1 MARDLAAQAVAIS
14 ESMAAFK
21 AKALADIEDLI
32 SISLERYGVK
42 LGGKKGNVS
51 ITTYDGEF
59 KIERALANRL
69 SFTEEILAAKELIYA
84 CIRKWSAGADR
95 HLMALVDRAFTGR
108 NGEIRTNDVLDL
120 MRLEID
126 DEDWKTAMEA
136 LRDSIQVNGKAV
148 YIRVYRRIGD
158 DRYVVPGEGHLAVG
172 GGERGVQVG
181 DSVPGLGVAGRCDD
195 IEFGMRRTD
204 AQQFCAREA
213 GRADDG
219 DLCAHVVL
227 VSALAPL

>member
-1 MARDLAAQAVAIS
+1 MNAPIQQIPDGFVKNAAGHLVPEHQVRDQDKLRDNVARDLAAQAVAIS

-69 SFTEEILAAKELIYA
+69 CFTEEILAAKELIYT

-126 DEDWKTAMEA
+126 DEDWKTAMDA
-136 LRDSIQVNGKAV
+136 LRESIQVNGKAV

-158 DRYVVPGEGHLAVG
+158 DRYEQINLNLAG
-172 GGERGVQVG
+172 
-181 DSVPGLGVAGRCDD
+181 A
-195 IEFGMRRTD
+195 
-204 AQQFCAREA
+204 
-213 GRADDG
+213 
-219 DLCAHVVL
+219 
-227 VSALAPL
+227 

>member
-1 MARDLAAQAVAIS
+1 MTAQIEIPAGFVKNAAGHLVPEHQVREQDKLRDNVARDLATQALAIS

-21 AKALADIEDLI
+21 TKALADIEDLI

-158 DRYVVPGEGHLAVG
+158 DRYEQINLNLAG
-172 GGERGVQVG
+172 
-181 DSVPGLGVAGRCDD
+181 A
-195 IEFGMRRTD
+195 
-204 AQQFCAREA
+204 
-213 GRADDG
+213 
-219 DLCAHVVL
+219 
-227 VSALAPL
+227 

>member
-1 MARDLAAQAVAIS
+1 MTAHIEIPAGFVKNAAGHLVPEHQVRDQDKLRDNVARDLAAQAVAIS

-148 YIRVYRRIGD
+148 YIRVYRRVGD
-158 DRYVVPGEGHLAVG
+158 DRYEQINLNLAG
-172 GGERGVQVG
+172 
-181 DSVPGLGVAGRCDD
+181 A
-195 IEFGMRRTD
+195 
-204 AQQFCAREA
+204 
-213 GRADDG
+213 
-219 DLCAHVVL
+219 
-227 VSALAPL
+227 

>member
-1 MARDLAAQAVAIS
+1 MTAHIEIPAGFVKNAAGHLVPEHQVRDQDKLRDNVARDLAAQAVAIS
-14 ESMAAFK
+14 DSMTAFK
-21 AKALADIEDLI
+21 AKALSDIEDLI

-158 DRYVVPGEGHLAVG
+158 DRYEQINLNLAG
-172 GGERGVQVG
+172 
-181 DSVPGLGVAGRCDD
+181 A
-195 IEFGMRRTD
+195 
-204 AQQFCAREA
+204 
-213 GRADDG
+213 
-219 DLCAHVVL
+219 
-227 VSALAPL
+227 

>member
-1 MARDLAAQAVAIS
+1 MTAHIEIPAGFVKNAAGHLVPEHQVRDQDKLRDNVARDLAAQAVAIS

-126 DEDWKTAMEA
+126 DDDWKTAMEA

-158 DRYVVPGEGHLAVG
+158 DRYEQINLNLAG
-172 GGERGVQVG
+172 
-181 DSVPGLGVAGRCDD
+181 A
-195 IEFGMRRTD
+195 
-204 AQQFCAREA
+204 
-213 GRADDG
+213 
-219 DLCAHVVL
+219 
-227 VSALAPL
+227 

>member
-1 MARDLAAQAVAIS
+1 MTAHIEIPAGFVKNAAGHLVPEHQVRDQDKLRDNVARDLAAQAVAIS

-95 HLMALVDRAFTGR
+95 HLMALVDRGFTGR

-158 DRYVVPGEGHLAVG
+158 DRYEQINLNLAG
-172 GGERGVQVG
+172 
-181 DSVPGLGVAGRCDD
+181 A
-195 IEFGMRRTD
+195 
-204 AQQFCAREA
+204 
-213 GRADDG
+213 
-219 DLCAHVVL
+219 
-227 VSALAPL
+227 

>member
-1 MARDLAAQAVAIS
+1 MTAHIEIPAGFVKNAAGHLVPEHQVRDQDKLRDNVARDLAAQAVAIS

-95 HLMALVDRAFTGR
+95 HLMALVARAFTGR

-158 DRYVVPGEGHLAVG
+158 DRYEQINLNLAG
-172 GGERGVQVG
+172 
-181 DSVPGLGVAGRCDD
+181 A
-195 IEFGMRRTD
+195 
-204 AQQFCAREA
+204 
-213 GRADDG
+213 
-219 DLCAHVVL
+219 
-227 VSALAPL
+227 